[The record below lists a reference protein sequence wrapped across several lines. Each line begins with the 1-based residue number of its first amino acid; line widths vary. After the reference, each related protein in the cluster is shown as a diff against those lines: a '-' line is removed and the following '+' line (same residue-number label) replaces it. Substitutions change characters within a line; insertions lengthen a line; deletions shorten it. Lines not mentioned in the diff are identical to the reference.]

1 MPRTRAGRN
10 WTAEGRSEWRG
21 VRESQSGRSSAF
33 SHSSPLTP
41 APTPRRIIRG
51 FPLRMIAMYTL
62 YYAPGSANLL
72 VHLAL
77 LEIGAPH
84 ELTTSDIEKR
94 SEERV
99 VGTEC
104 VGTCRPRWSPYH

>member
-51 FPLRMIAMYTL
+51 LPLRMIAMYTL

-84 ELTTSDIEKR
+84 ELKRIDIEKGEQR
-94 SEERV
+94 SAARPEESRV
-99 VGTEC
+99 GRES
-104 VGTCRPRWSPYH
+104 GSTC